1 MDNPPAPPVLNDRE
15 RDVLKDVVSTY
26 IFQAGPVSSRTV
38 SKRHRDRLSPAT
50 IRNTMADL
58 EELGYLF
65 QPHTSSG
72 RVPTPLGY
80 HFFIDA
86 LMREIAPPRSLRRYV
101 NENLDKVT
109 DAESLTLIASHLLSE
124 LSDQVSIVLVPARAE
139 VTLRSIEF
147 VPLPGTKVLCVVVSS
162 TGFIDNKVIDTDEV
176 VPREDLTRI
185 SNYLTENFAGLT
197 LSEVRNRLLKL
208 MAAEKAQVDSL
219 MQRAIVL
226 AKEGLDA
233 PRGQDVVVEGTES
246 LLSKPEMRDLRLVQR
261 LFEAFADKAQLVL
274 MLNRAMEGQGV
285 RVVIGKDSDLTSRLD
300 FSLIAT
306 TYGVGQEMLGSL
318 GILGPSRMEYPRLIP
333 LVHFLGEALS
343 AALTRG
349 AMGIGDELPG
359 RDVR

>member
-1 MDNPPAPPVLNDRE
+1 MDNSTSPVLNERQ
-15 RDVLKDVVSTY
+15 RDVLKDVISTY
-26 IFQAGPVSSRTV
+26 IFRAEPVSSRTV
-38 SKRHRDRLSPAT
+38 SKRHREQLSAAT

-65 QPHTSSG
+65 QPHTSAG

-86 LMREIAPPRSLRRYV
+86 LMHEIAPPKSVRRYV
-101 NENLDKVT
+101 SENLGKAA

-147 VPLPGTKVLCVVVSS
+147 VPLPGSKVLCVVVSS

-185 SNYLTENFAGLT
+185 SNYLTENFAGLA

-219 MQRAIVL
+219 MQRAFTL
-226 AKEGLDA
+226 AKDGLAA
-233 PRGQDVVVEGTES
+233 PRGQDVVVEGTGS
-246 LLSKPEMRDLRLVQR
+246 LLSKPEMKDLKLVQR
-261 LFEAFADKAQLVL
+261 LFQAFADKAQLVL
-274 MLNRAMEGQGV
+274 MLNRCMEGQGV
-285 RVVIGKDSDLTSRLD
+285 RVMIGKDSDLTSRLD

-306 TYGVGQEMLGSL
+306 TYGVGQETLGSL

-349 AMGIGDELPG
+349 AMGAPDDYPAREP
-359 RDVR
+359 R